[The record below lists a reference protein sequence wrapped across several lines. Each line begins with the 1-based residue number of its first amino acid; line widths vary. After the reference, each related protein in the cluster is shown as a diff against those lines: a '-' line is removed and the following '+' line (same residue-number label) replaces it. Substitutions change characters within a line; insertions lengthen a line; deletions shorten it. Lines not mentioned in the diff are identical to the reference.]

1 LRQAVFE
8 AAHAAEWEAFEKFLD
23 GAKSSG
29 PPQGGGAPPFEP
41 SEFPARYRRV
51 CQALA
56 LAADRQYSPELV
68 DRLNR
73 LALRGHSLLY
83 RNRRRESQ
91 QVLEFVLG
99 GFAALV
105 RREWRLVAAAA
116 LLFFGPLLALIAVLQ
131 AFPEFVHYL
140 LEPEQIASFHNM
152 YDPANPHLGMRTAD
166 TSLMMFGFYIWNNVR
181 IGFQTFAGG
190 LAAGVGTIWFLASN
204 GVIIG
209 AVAGYL
215 TQVGYARSFWSFAA
229 GHSAPE
235 LLAIVL
241 AGAAGLRL
249 GLAIIA
255 PGNATRRAALVAAA
269 KPAVRLMYGAALMF
283 FLAAFVE
290 AFWSPYTA
298 VPLEAKLGVG
308 VAGWAAFLLYFVFAG
323 RPGKARA
330 EGARAAR

>member
-1 LRQAVFE
+1 MRQAAFE

-23 GAKSSG
+23 GAK
-29 PPQGGGAPPFEP
+29 PAPFEP
-41 SEFPARYRRV
+41 REMPGRYRRV
-51 CQALA
+51 CQSLA

-73 LALRGHSLLY
+73 LALRGHGLLY

-91 QVLEFVLG
+91 QVLEFLLG

-105 RREWRLVAAAA
+105 RREWRLVVAAA
-116 LLFFGPLLALIAVLQ
+116 LLFFGPLIALIAVLQ

-140 LEPEQIASFHNM
+140 LEPEQIAAFHKM
-152 YDPANPHLGMRTAD
+152 YDPANTRLGMRAAD
-166 TSLMMFGFYIWNNVR
+166 SSLMMFGFYIWNNVR

-190 LAAGVGTIWFLASN
+190 LAAGIGSIWFLAAN

-215 TQVGYARSFWSFAA
+215 TQVGYARTFWSFVA

-235 LLAIVL
+235 LLAVVL

-249 GLAIIA
+249 GLTVVS
-255 PGNATRRAALVAAA
+255 PGNASRRSALVAAA

-283 FLAAFVE
+283 FLAAFIE

-298 VPLEAKLGVG
+298 VTFEVKIGVG
-308 VAGWAAFLLYFVFAG
+308 IAIWTAFVAYFFLAG
-323 RPGKARA
+323 RR
-330 EGARAAR
+330 RAAR